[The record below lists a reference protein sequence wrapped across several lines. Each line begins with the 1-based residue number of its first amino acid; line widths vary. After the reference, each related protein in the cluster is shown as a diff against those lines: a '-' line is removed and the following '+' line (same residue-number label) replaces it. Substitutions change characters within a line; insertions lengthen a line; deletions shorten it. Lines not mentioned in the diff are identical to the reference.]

1 MKKIIIGLFAILYSF
16 SASAEVG
23 VNVGISGQI
32 GVFEATAHEK
42 EGPSGAV
49 EKSGEE
55 DAMAALG
62 YASIFIE
69 KDLGPVLTIGLD
81 YVPAALESETT
92 DTQRTDKTA
101 SATGAAVTQK
111 VQVDFEDL
119 TTVYV
124 ALRLTESFYVK
135 AGVAQVDVIT
145 NESLGTG
152 STYANTDLDGTVLGV
167 GYNHTLDNGVF
178 VRAEGTYQNFGGTTL
193 AGSGDTSVTVD
204 EINGASAKFSIGKSF

>member
-69 KDLGPVLTIGLD
+69 KELGPILTIGLD

-92 DTQRTDKTA
+92 DTTRTD
-101 SATGAAVTQK
+101 ATSGAGAAVTQK

-135 AGVAQVDVIT
+135 AGMSQVDVIT

-167 GYNHTLDNGVF
+167 GYNHTLDNGIF

-193 AGSGDTSVTVD
+193 SGSGDTSVTVD

>member
-69 KDLGPVLTIGLD
+69 KELGPILTIGLD

-92 DTQRTDKTA
+92 DTTRTD
-101 SATGAAVTQK
+101 ATSGAGAAVTQK

-135 AGVAQVDVIT
+135 AGMSQVDVIT

-167 GYNHTLDNGVF
+167 GYNHTLDNGIF

-193 AGSGDTSVTVD
+193 SGSGDTSVTVD
-204 EINGASAKFSIGKSF
+204 EINGADRKSVV

>member
-69 KDLGPVLTIGLD
+69 KDLGPILTIGLD

-92 DTQRTDKTA
+92 DTTRTD
-101 SATGAAVTQK
+101 ATSGAGAAVTQK

-135 AGVAQVDVIT
+135 AGMAQVDVIT

-178 VRAEGTYQNFGGTTL
+178 VRAEGTYQSFDGTTL